1 MPRHDCIRFCVDILK
16 VAIILLTYSG
26 DIQELILT
34 DKSTIVCFTKD
45 TNKLVQ
51 VSYKTSIA
59 LLIEV

>member
-1 MPRHDCIRFCVDILK
+1 MDILK